1 MASSSSSSSSTEKED
16 LAKDLEA
23 LNDSFVTAR
32 DEIEMAREDV
42 GTTYFNDQYLQAQE
56 CTTEVLAKWQA
67 ILSRLDEE
75 EKGKLVRSMGMK
87 IEQLKAEFR
96 DRKSVV

>member
-1 MASSSSSSSSTEKED
+1 MASSSSSSSTEKED

-42 GTTYFNDQYLQAQE
+42 GTTYLNDQYLQAQE
-56 CTTEVLAKWQA
+56 CTTEVLEKWQA

-87 IEQLKAEFR
+87 IEQLKAEFSLL
-96 DRKSVV
+96 DH